1 MTEECAFG
9 ALGSGPGPAKAGVTR
24 ARAARKDRAAAS
36 AAVPPNPMQTNSLRD
51 GFLMGSSLDDLK
63 FHQRKLAPIRP
74 V

>member
-9 ALGSGPGPAKAGVTR
+9 TVGDGLGPAKAGVTG

-36 AAVPPNPMQTNSLRD
+36 AAVPPNPMQTNSLLD

-63 FHQRKLAPIRP
+63 FHRNNWR
-74 V
+74 

>member
-9 ALGSGPGPAKAGVTR
+9 AVGDGLGSAKAGVTG
-24 ARAARKDRAAAS
+24 ARAARKDRAAES

-63 FHQRKLAPIRP
+63 FHCNNWR
-74 V
+74 